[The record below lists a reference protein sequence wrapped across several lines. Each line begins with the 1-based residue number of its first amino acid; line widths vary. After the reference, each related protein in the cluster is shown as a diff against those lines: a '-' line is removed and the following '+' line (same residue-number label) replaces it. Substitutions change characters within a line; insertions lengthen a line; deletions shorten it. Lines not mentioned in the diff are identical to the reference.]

1 MKKLAIIVIA
11 VTGFALTAI
20 VAPATAKPTGMS
32 QTEYQ
37 ALMLRSERL
46 NQLYGVNVP
55 VRGENYYARGLPTGS
70 PVVAVP
76 VKGEN
81 YFARGLP
88 SSTPTTF
95 ASAPSSS
102 TDFQWDDAG
111 IGAGALLGL
120 MGLTAVALGL
130 RRHRFHLGTS

>member
-11 VTGFALTAI
+11 VVGFGTIAVQA
-20 VAPATAKPTGMS
+20 AAGMS
-32 QTEYQ
+32 PSEHR
-37 ALMLRSERL
+37 ALMLRSDGL
-46 NQLYGVNVP
+46 NQLYGLGAP
-55 VRGENYYARGLPTGS
+55 VKGENYYARGLPTAS
-70 PVVAVP
+70 PVVNVP

-81 YFARGLP
+81 YYARGLP

-95 ASAPSSS
+95 VSAPSSS
-102 TDFQWDDAG
+102 TDFQWGDAG

-120 MGLTAVALGL
+120 MVLAAGALGV